1 MTDLL
6 ADAETPEPGQPAKES
21 VPTFDESGDNLTIDY
36 HGPYLGTKDEF
47 LAECGIDLAIWEIER
62 IVANGWEVTGKKKA
76 DGEDRIWKSRNKQ
89 IRCYL
94 KRKAPRSIQLGIQEL
109 VAGWRPLDLPAVEY
123 PAIEGERFM
132 CELSLYDV
140 HIGKLCWGVH
150 TGTDYDAKI
159 AVETVRNAAI
169 DLGRRTNGF
178 PIEQFVLP
186 LGHDWFHTD
195 NWHGTTES
203 GTVVET
209 TDDRGPKIFK
219 TCVQLAAEI
228 IRMLR
233 RVAPVHIVYVVDNH
247 GPSAAWH
254 MLCVLEQI
262 FADDTS
268 VTFDLGPQERKYFSY
283 GPALI
288 GMAHGHGVKLDKLPL
303 IMAVEAPEQWA
314 KAKHRHI
321 HTGHLHKKA
330 KKDFVQWDTFNGVE
344 VLTLPSLSGTDSWHF
359 KNGFVGNVRAA
370 EAYLW
375 SNQEG
380 YAGHF
385 SVNARSN

>member
-1 MTDLL
+1 MSGLL
-6 ADAETPEPGQPAKES
+6 SDADSPSPEQPEKEA
-21 VPTFDESGDNLTIDY
+21 VPTYDESGDSLTIDY
-36 HGPYLGTKDEF
+36 HGPYLGTKDQF
-47 LAECGIDLAIWEIER
+47 LEECGIDQTIWAIER
-62 IVANGWEVTGKKKA
+62 IVANGWEVTGKKKEN
-76 DGEDRIWKSRNKQ
+76 GEDRIWKSRNKQ
-89 IRCYL
+89 IKVWL
-94 KRKAPRSIQLGIQEL
+94 KRRAPKQIQDGIAEL
-109 VAGWRPLDLPAVEY
+109 IRDWRPLDLPPVEY
-123 PAIEGERFM
+123 APIEGEAFL

-178 PIEQFVLP
+178 PIERFLLP
-186 LGHDWFHTD
+186 LGHDWFHAD
-195 NWHGTTES
+195 NWQGTTEA

-219 TCVQLAAEI
+219 TGVQLAAEI

-233 RVAPVHIVYVVDNH
+233 RVAPVHIVYVRCNH

-254 MLCVLEQI
+254 MLCVLEQV
-262 FADDTS
+262 FADDPN
-268 VTFDLGPQERKYFSY
+268 VTFDLGPQERKYVSY

-288 GMAHGHGVKLDKLPL
+288 GMAHGHATKLSDLPL

-330 KKDFVQWDTFNGVE
+330 KRDYLQWDTFKGVE
-344 VLTLPSLSGTDSWHF
+344 VLTLPSLSGTDAWHF
-359 KNGFVGNVRAA
+359 KHGFVGNNRAA

-385 SVNARSN
+385 SVNARAD